1 MEKEVTS
8 VTSLLSSLVYITSV
22 IVQLCTAES
31 MCTQNMARM
40 RSLIMILLPLFSIL
54 LSLFGPFQIGLN
66 SLKNLLR
73 HPVWWSPWSLWS
85 TNYRMFSTQLGRMPY
100 SFPRSSLSG
109 LRARARG
116 KFLSWNVGICVK
128 RKYSSSV
135 IESLVGRSI
144 LPRGT
149 GIVTRRPLILQL
161 VYTPRDDRVRTRICD
176 FWDRIK
182 KIFTGSQ
189 MCRKGNHWQ
198 GWMGGVSPY
207 QGVTGQ
213 LAKFVDI

>member
-73 HPVWWSPWSLWS
+73 HPV
-85 TNYRMFSTQLGRMPY
+85 
-100 SFPRSSLSG
+100 
-109 LRARARG
+109 
-116 KFLSWNVGICVK
+116 
-128 RKYSSSV
+128 
-135 IESLVGRSI
+135 
-144 LPRGT
+144 
-149 GIVTRRPLILQL
+149 
-161 VYTPRDDRVRTRICD
+161 
-176 FWDRIK
+176 
-182 KIFTGSQ
+182 
-189 MCRKGNHWQ
+189 
-198 GWMGGVSPY
+198 
-207 QGVTGQ
+207 
-213 LAKFVDI
+213 